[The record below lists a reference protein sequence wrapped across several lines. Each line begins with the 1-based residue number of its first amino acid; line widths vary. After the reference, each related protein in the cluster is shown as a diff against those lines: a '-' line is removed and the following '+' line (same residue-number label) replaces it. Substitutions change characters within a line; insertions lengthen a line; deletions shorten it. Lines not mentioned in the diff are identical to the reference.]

1 MQSCVG
7 PSTSSQQATS
17 SSNQPAAAAAAKH
30 QTDLRQTDLGFWQT
44 TGVKSSQS
52 QKPSQS
58 QASASRNSQQSQQP
72 AAEVKRKV
80 PEWMSAASSSKTA
93 TKKKLKNS
101 SLFS

>member
-52 QKPSQS
+52 QKAS
-58 QASASRNSQQSQQP
+58 QASASRNSQQLQQP